1 MAKVVDITAKLSF
14 DENPRISI
22 RGDEFEVNADAKT
35 VLEIMGD
42 FSQKTQ
48 MEASMSAYERMFSE
62 KDRQKINDMKLPF
75 KDLMIV
81 IETAMELVQGGDSQG
96 EQ

>member
-62 KDRQKINDMKLPF
+62 GDRRKINDMKLPF

-81 IETAMELVQGGDSQG
+81 IETAMELVQGTDDQG

>member
-62 KDRQKINDMKLPF
+62 KDRQKINGMKLPF

-81 IETAMELVQGGDSQG
+81 IETAMELVQGEDDKG